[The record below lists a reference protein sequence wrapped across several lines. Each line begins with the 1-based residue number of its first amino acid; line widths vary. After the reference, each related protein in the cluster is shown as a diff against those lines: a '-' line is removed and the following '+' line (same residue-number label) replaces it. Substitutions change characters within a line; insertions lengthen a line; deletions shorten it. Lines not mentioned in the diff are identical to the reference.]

1 MPLKM
6 SGLTGRT
13 KLLIIAAAVVII
25 GAIAWYYLK
34 PPAIPPGF
42 AYGNGRLEATET
54 AISSKIQGKIIEV
67 LFREGADLKAGE
79 TAAILDGRD
88 VKAQLRAAEANLDKT
103 REAARESRENVK
115 SAVSQQKLAVVT
127 FNRTEEL
134 IRKNFISAA
143 QLDKDRTT
151 LQTANATLAAAQNK
165 VSEADAAIAAAEA
178 NVDAL
183 KVSVDDTI
191 LRVPVDGRVLYR
203 LAEPGEVISSGGR
216 VLSMIDLSDVYM
228 YVYLTTDEAG
238 KVVMG
243 DEARIVLDALP
254 DVQIPAHIAFVAPK
268 NQFTPKEVE
277 TMEERVKF
285 MFRVKLKVNKDWL
298 EKNSNIA
305 KPGMPGI
312 GWVRTAPETAW
323 PDKLPQPS
331 R

>member
-1 MPLKM
+1 MPLKL
-6 SGLTGRT
+6 SGKRLTRVI
-13 KLLIIAAAVVII
+13 IIAAAVVISGI
-25 GAIAWYYLK
+25 VAWYFLK
-34 PPAIPPGF
+34 PPAVPDGL

-54 AISSKIQGKIIEV
+54 AIASKIQGKLIEV
-67 LFREGADLKAGE
+67 RFREGADLKEGE
-79 TAAILDGRD
+79 IGALLDGED
-88 VKAQLRAAEANLDKT
+88 VKAQLRAAEANLIS
-103 REAARESRENVK
+103 ARESARETRESLK
-115 SAVSQQKLAVVT
+115 SAISEQKLAVAT
-127 FNRTEEL
+127 YKRTEEL
-134 IRKNFISAA
+134 IKKNFISEA

-151 LQTANATLAAAQNK
+151 LQTANSTLAGAKNRVA
-165 VSEADAAIAAAEA
+165 EADAAVEAAAA

-203 LAEPGEVISSGGR
+203 LAEPGEVISAGGR
-216 VLSMIDLSDVYM
+216 VLAMIDLSDVYM
-228 YVYLTTDEAG
+228 YVYLNTEEAG

-277 TMEERVKF
+277 TQEERVKF
-285 MFRVKLKVNKDWL
+285 MFRVKVKVNRDWL
-298 EKNSNIA
+298 EKNSNVA

-312 GWVRTAPETAW
+312 GWVKIKPGTTW
-323 PDKLPQPS
+323 PATLPQPS

>member
-1 MPLKM
+1 MPFKL
-6 SGLTGRT
+6 SGQRLT
-13 KLLIIAAAVVII
+13 KLIVIAAIVAGIAV
-25 GAIAWYYLK
+25 AAWHFLK
-34 PPAIPPGF
+34 PPDIPEGL

-54 AISSKIQGKIIEV
+54 AVASKIQGKLIEV
-67 LFREGADLKAGE
+67 RFREGTDLKAGVV
-79 TAAILDGRD
+79 AALLDGED
-88 VKAQLRAAEANLDKT
+88 VKAQLRAAQANLLQA
-103 REAARESRENVK
+103 REAARASRESLR
-115 SAVSQQKLAVVT
+115 SAISEQKLAIIT
-127 FNRTEEL
+127 YKRTEEL
-134 IRKNFISAA
+134 IHKNFISAA

-151 LQTANATLAAAQNK
+151 LQTANATLAGARNR
-165 VSEADAAIAAAEA
+165 VSEADAAVEAAAA

-203 LAEPGEVISSGGR
+203 LAEPGEVISAGGR
-216 VLSMIDLSDVYM
+216 VLAMLDLSDVYM
-228 YVYLTTDEAG
+228 YVYLNTETAG

-254 DVQIPAHIAFVAPK
+254 DMQIPAHIAFVAPK

-277 TMEERVKF
+277 TQEERVKF
-285 MFRVKLKVNKDWL
+285 MFRVKVKIDRDWL

-312 GWVRTAPETAW
+312 GWVRTSRDATWPET
-323 PDKLPQPS
+323 LPQPS

>member
-1 MPLKM
+1 MPIKL
-6 SGLTGRT
+6 SGKRLARVI
-13 KLLIIAAAVVII
+13 IIAAAIVIFGVV
-25 GAIAWYYLK
+25 AWYFLK
-34 PPAIPPGF
+34 SPATPEGL

-54 AISSKIQGKIIEV
+54 TIASKIQGKLIEV
-67 LFREGADLKAGE
+67 RFREGADLKEGE
-79 TAAILDGRD
+79 TAALLDGED
-88 VKAQLRAAEANLDKT
+88 VKAQLRAAEANLIK
-103 REAARESRENVK
+103 ARESARETRENLK
-115 SAVSQQKLAVVT
+115 SAISEQKLAVVT
-127 FNRTEEL
+127 YRRTEEL
-134 IRKNFISAA
+134 IRKNFISEA

-151 LQTANATLAAAQNK
+151 LQTANSTLAGARNR
-165 VSEADAAIAAAEA
+165 VGEADAAVEAAAA

-203 LAEPGEVISSGGR
+203 LAEPGEVISAGGR
-216 VLSMIDLSDVYM
+216 VLAMIDLSDVYM
-228 YVYLTTDEAG
+228 YVYLNTQEAG
-238 KVVMG
+238 KVVIG

-277 TMEERVKF
+277 TQEERVKF
-285 MFRVKLKVNKDWL
+285 MFRVKVKVNRDWL

-312 GWVRTAPETAW
+312 GWVKIKPGTAW
-323 PDKLPQPS
+323 PTKLPQPS